1 MVNHGTLPAH
11 TPITMAAHPSTTP
24 AKGSSSPN
32 PPPHHQPSSSSASST
47 DLDCIFTQLC
57 CEISEAEAIGN
68 RSQATTHMRN
78 LDQEGGNRR
87 CCSCVPT
94 CCRSDDNKTC
104 DHSLHSSD
112 NRRLAEHKHIQA
124 GPHQQTGC
132 CTYVCVD
139 DCNGGIYVGGKWV
152 TSIEACPSQPQ
163 KTCTCKHE
171 QHIVGRKTL
180 TILCQSWSHL
190 QNPTHSNV
198 KRAYS
203 ADFTAQKLASMKL
216 PMDELLLF
224 LLQWY

>member
-1 MVNHGTLPAH
+1 
-11 TPITMAAHPSTTP
+11 
-24 AKGSSSPN
+24 
-32 PPPHHQPSSSSASST
+32 
-47 DLDCIFTQLC
+47 
-57 CEISEAEAIGN
+57 
-68 RSQATTHMRN
+68 MRN
-78 LDQEGGNRR
+78 LDQEGGNGR

-112 NRRLAEHKHIQA
+112 DRRLAEHKHIQA

-132 CTYVCVD
+132 CAYVCVD

-152 TSIEACPSQPQ
+152 TTIEACPSQPQ

-190 QNPTHSNV
+190 QNPTHSNFM
-198 KRAYS
+198 RAYS
-203 ADFTAQKLASMKL
+203 ADFTAQKLASTKL
-216 PMDELLLF
+216 PMEELLLL
-224 LLQWY
+224 LLQCY